1 MKKGNVGGCVG
12 IFVSVV
18 LILMSVIFIMLTA
31 GPVFGR
37 LQYGL
42 RDIYSLN
49 PDEIKENRFVTID
62 ISNVYGCFYTTYST
76 DSETGTTEVDNNYFS
91 VPYTANNVLVIKTRP
106 STNNERLIVDLW
118 SNSSAD
124 NNNHITLEGVL
135 EKRSSS
141 VRDEYSD
148 WKNNEKN
155 FLINR
160 YDESIL
166 NTDTYEYVLDC
177 SNTFTGILITFI
189 IACVLLISVIV
200 FWVSILIIANKG
212 KNKPLQAYSQGSY
225 IPTQTNSTPDRG
237 ATLPPQMNT
246 FYPQSAQPQTP
257 NMYTPASQPNAYQNN
272 SYSQQNTY
280 QNNPY
285 NQQNTYQNNPYN
297 QQNTYQNNSYNQQNT
312 YQNNSYNQQNRN
324 QNNPYTQQGGYNPF
338 SQRQSND
345 PFIPPFNS
353 IDRTNTSVT
362 QQGSLQQSNND
373 NNSNTSGLL

>member
-37 LQYGL
+37 LQYGV

-135 EKRSSS
+135 EKEVLPSPYPCLRSRS
-141 VRDEYSD
+141 
-148 WKNNEKN
+148 
-155 FLINR
+155 
-160 YDESIL
+160 
-166 NTDTYEYVLDC
+166 
-177 SNTFTGILITFI
+177 
-189 IACVLLISVIV
+189 
-200 FWVSILIIANKG
+200 
-212 KNKPLQAYSQGSY
+212 
-225 IPTQTNSTPDRG
+225 
-237 ATLPPQMNT
+237 
-246 FYPQSAQPQTP
+246 
-257 NMYTPASQPNAYQNN
+257 
-272 SYSQQNTY
+272 
-280 QNNPY
+280 
-285 NQQNTYQNNPYN
+285 
-297 QQNTYQNNSYNQQNT
+297 
-312 YQNNSYNQQNRN
+312 
-324 QNNPYTQQGGYNPF
+324 
-338 SQRQSND
+338 
-345 PFIPPFNS
+345 
-353 IDRTNTSVT
+353 
-362 QQGSLQQSNND
+362 
-373 NNSNTSGLL
+373 